1 MVILNR
7 PHQQEIGD
15 SWRGGV
21 LFFLA
26 YRFKRK
32 LFITNVEAVVEN
44 SGAVLTRH
52 VYGGLN
58 MKKNGNW
65 CIIFLQE
72 FNTTE
77 DTLSE
82 VFRRSVVQ
90 RRKNM

>member
-58 MKKNGNW
+58 MKKMEIGVLFFAG
-65 CIIFLQE
+65 IQYHRGY
-72 FNTTE
+72 TE
-77 DTLSE
+77 
-82 VFRRSVVQ
+82 RSF
-90 RRKNM
+90 